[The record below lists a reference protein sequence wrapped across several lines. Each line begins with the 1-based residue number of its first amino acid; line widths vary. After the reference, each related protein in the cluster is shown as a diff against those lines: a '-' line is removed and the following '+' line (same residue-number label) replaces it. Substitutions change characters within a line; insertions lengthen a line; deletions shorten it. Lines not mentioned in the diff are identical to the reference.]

1 MDNKRNE
8 SLDILKGI
16 GIVLM
21 ILGHCALPFD
31 LRKLIF
37 IFHMPLFFI
46 ISGFLYKDRDVT
58 DIYKKRIVKILKP
71 YFFTGFVIWIGKV
84 IQGNYYWGLSIFLGN
99 GSRPVFKSAQL
110 SDYYI
115 GPLWY
120 LLAYCWA
127 LVFIHYLM
135 KVNSDWIKIFLAFV
149 SFEVSL
155 IFKVIFG
162 LLPLD
167 IIPAIPAAFFMLVG
181 YLYKS
186 GSIHMEIKP
195 LYFHSIGIIM
205 VIACLFFGAMSMASH
220 NYRLNVIQI
229 FAAIYVT
236 YVLYKFLT
244 NDLIAKKLSGGGI
257 SLIGK
262 YSLAIMCFHAV
273 DWNLN
278 LTDDISN
285 VISSAFSLDD
295 DLRFIP
301 SFLLKC
307 VFAFSISLI
316 AYYTPLLNKVYTLKK

>member
-37 IFHMPLFFI
+37 VFHMPLFFI

-58 DIYKKRIVKILKP
+58 DIYKRRIVKILKP
-71 YFFTGFVIWIGKV
+71 YLFTGFVIWIVKA
-84 IQGNYYWGLSIFLGN
+84 IQGNYYWGLSILLGN
-99 GSRPVFKSAQL
+99 GSRPVFNSTEL
-110 SDYYI
+110 SDYKI

-127 LVFIHYLM
+127 LIFIHYLM
-135 KVNSDWIKIFLAFV
+135 KVNSDRKKVIIAV
-149 SFEVSL
+149 VAFEVS
-155 IFKVIFG
+155 IVFSYIIG

-167 IIPAIPAAFFMLVG
+167 IIPAIPAALFMLVG
-181 YLYKS
+181 YLYKTS
-186 GSIHMEIKP
+186 SIHLEIKP
-195 LYFHSIGIIM
+195 LYFHSIGIVL
-205 VIACLFFGAMSMASH
+205 VILCYLFGAMSMASH
-220 NYRLNVIQI
+220 SYRLNVIQI
-229 FAAIYVT
+229 LAAIYVT
-236 YVLYKFLT
+236 YVLYRFVIK
-244 NDLIAKKLSGGGI
+244 DVVIKKLSGGGI

-262 YSLAIMCFHAV
+262 YSLAIMCFHAL

-278 LTDDISN
+278 LTNDISN
-285 VISSAFSLDD
+285 AICLDD

-301 SFLLKC
+301 SFLFKC
-307 VFAFSISLI
+307 IFAFSITLI
-316 AYYTPLLNKVYTLKK
+316 AYYTPYLNRIYSLKK